1 MSESN
6 NNKSQRKSVNPLTR
20 SRPGGT
26 TLSPAGGEGG
36 ARGQAARDDLSAR
49 EAITFYNPMEEREAD
64 KAPLQMTLIRRI
76 FHYTKPYAAK
86 RNWLFALTFI
96 RGLQLPALAWLIG
109 RTITGP
115 IAHRDVAGIFWYA
128 AGYFALALVTI
139 VNFHFRQRFALEL
152 GEAVVHDMRTDLFR
166 KLMTMPMSFFNQTKF
181 GRIISRMT
189 SDIDSVRAG
198 AQDVAFVLVVQ
209 GLQMA
214 ASAALMAWYDWKLFS
229 LMVIM
234 APFIWIVNENYRREM
249 SRRLRK
255 VQESWSRVA
264 STLAESVSGI
274 RVTQAFVRHE
284 VNAGFFRKL
293 IDVHGENNVG
303 VAQASAVFVPLLQ
316 LKSQLFLGAMALL
329 GGYGVLHW
337 HGWLHME
344 VGDLV
349 MFLFLANLFFDP
361 VQAIGNQMNQA
372 FMAMAGAERLFR
384 MLDQKPEWVDAPD
397 AKPLWA
403 MNRGRDASSQSV
415 CATPSSREV
424 VGDEESPTPSATGAW
439 QLLGRVEFQAVHFEY
454 QPGRPVL
461 TDISFTAEPGQN
473 VALVGHTG
481 SGKTT
486 LVGLL
491 QKFYLPAAGRVL
503 VDGTDLSAVT
513 SDSLRS
519 QMGSVQQNNFLF
531 TGTVLDN
538 IRFARP
544 EATEP
549 AVRATLEALDCA
561 DLLDALPHGL
571 HTRVAERG
579 TSLSFG
585 QRQLVCFARAMLV
598 NPRIVVLDEATSA
611 IDTITEARLQRALEI
626 LLRRRTAFIVAHRL
640 STIRRADLVLV
651 LDQGQIVERGTHE
664 SLLRQGGVYAR
675 LHKEFVSSS
684 DSHH

>member
-1 MSESN
+1 MRAPP
-6 NNKSQRKSVNPLTR
+6 KSPV
-20 SRPGGT
+20 
-26 TLSPAGGEGG
+26 
-36 ARGQAARDDLSAR
+36 ARGDASTR
-49 EAITFYNPMEEREAD
+49 EAITYYHPQEEREAD
-64 KAPLQMTLIRRI
+64 QAPLQWPVIRRI
-76 FHYTKPYAAK
+76 FGYTRACPTQ
-86 RNWLFALTFI
+86 RNWLFALTFV

-109 RTITGP
+109 RTINGP
-115 IAHRDVAGIFWYA
+115 IASRDLTAIYHYA
-128 AGYFALALVTI
+128 AAYLALALATI
-139 VNFHFRQRFALEL
+139 FTFHFRQRFALEL
-152 GEAVVHDMRTDLFR
+152 GEAVVHDMRSDLFR

-198 AQDVAFVLVVQ
+198 VQDVAFVLVVQ
-209 GLQMA
+209 GLQMTT
-214 ASAALMAWYDWKLFS
+214 SAVLMAWYDWKLFS
-229 LMVIM
+229 LMVVM
-234 APFIWIVNENYRREM
+234 APVIWKLNENYRQEM

-255 VQESWSRVA
+255 VQESWSRVS

-284 VNAGFFRKL
+284 VNSGFFQRL
-293 IDVHGENNVG
+293 IDIHGENNVG

-329 GGYGVLHW
+329 GAFGALRW

-349 MFLFLANLFFDP
+349 MFFFLANLFFDP
-361 VQAIGNQMNQA
+361 VQVIGNQLNQA

-384 MLDQKPEWVDAPD
+384 MLDQNPEWVDVAD
-397 AKPLWA
+397 AKPLPVI
-403 MNRGRDASSQSV
+403 R
-415 CATPSSREV
+415 
-424 VGDEESPTPSATGAW
+424 
-439 QLLGRVEFQAVHFEY
+439 GRVEFQAVHFEY
-454 QPGRPVL
+454 KPGRPVL
-461 TDISFTAEPGQN
+461 TDISFTAEPGQS

-491 QKFYLPAAGRVL
+491 QKFYLPTRGRVL
-503 VDGTDLSAVT
+503 VDGACLNTVT

-531 TGTVLDN
+531 SGTVLDN

-544 EATEP
+544 EATE
-549 AVRATLEALDCA
+549 ADVFASLEALDCL
-561 DLLDALPHGL
+561 DLLAALPQKL

-585 QRQLVCFARAMLV
+585 QRQLICFARAMLA

-611 IDTITEARLQRALEI
+611 IDSVTEARLQRALEI
-626 LLRRRTAFIVAHRL
+626 LLRGRTAFIVAHRL
-640 STIRRADLVLV
+640 STIRKSDLVLV
-651 LDQGQIVERGTHE
+651 LDQGRIVERGTHE
-664 SLLRQGGVYAR
+664 TLMKQAGVYAR
-675 LHKEFVSSS
+675 LHQEFVSVR
-684 DSHH
+684 

>member
-1 MSESN
+1 MSAPK
-6 NNKSQRKSVNPLTR
+6 NNKL
-20 SRPGGT
+20 
-26 TLSPAGGEGG
+26 PAGD
-36 ARGQAARDDLSAR
+36 AAAERHSAR
-49 EAITFYNPMEEREAD
+49 EAITYYNPVEEQEAER
-64 KAPLQMTLIRRI
+64 APLQLALIRRI
-76 FHYTKPYAAK
+76 FHYTRPYAAK
-86 RNWLFALTFI
+86 RNWLFVLTFV

-115 IAHRDVAGIFWYA
+115 IAHRDLAGIFGYA
-128 AGYFALALVTI
+128 AAYFALALVT
-139 VNFHFRQRFALEL
+139 VVFFHFRQRFALEL
-152 GEAVVHDMRTDLFR
+152 GEAVVHDMRSDLFR
-166 KLMTMPMSFFNQTKF
+166 KLMTMPMSFFNRTKF

-198 AQDVAFVLVVQ
+198 VQDVAFVLVVQ
-209 GLQMA
+209 GLQMTT
-214 ASAALMAWYDWKLFS
+214 SAALMAWYDWKLFS
-229 LMVIM
+229 LMVVM
-234 APFIWIVNENYRREM
+234 APFIWIVNQNYRREM

-284 VNAGFFRKL
+284 INSDFFRKL

-329 GGYGVLHW
+329 GGFGVLHW

-361 VQAIGNQMNQA
+361 VQAIGNQLNQA

-384 MLDQKPEWVDAPD
+384 MLDQKPEWVDAPA
-397 AKPLWA
+397 AKPLW
-403 MNRGRDASSQSV
+403 RGCDAIVAGSVGDASS
-415 CATPSSREV
+415 
-424 VGDEESPTPSATGAW
+424 PSAAGELTPGSRDVGVARTFCDEAS
-439 QLLGRVEFQAVHFEY
+439 QLRGRVEFQAVNFEY
-454 QPGRPVL
+454 QRGRAVL
-461 TDISFTAEPGQN
+461 KEISFVAEPGQN

-491 QKFYLPAAGRVL
+491 QKFYLPTGGRVL
-503 VDGTDLSAVT
+503 VDGADLNEVT
-513 SDSLRS
+513 GDSLRS

-531 TGTVLDN
+531 SGTLLDN

-544 EATEP
+544 EATE
-549 AVRATLEALDCA
+549 ADVRATLAALDCA
-561 DLLDALPHGL
+561 DLLEALPDGL
-571 HTRVAERG
+571 QTQVAERG
-579 TSLSFG
+579 AALSFG

-611 IDTITEARLQRALEI
+611 IDTVTEARLQRALEI
-626 LLRRRTAFIVAHRL
+626 LLRGRTAFIVAHRL

-651 LDQGQIVERGTHE
+651 LDQGRIVERGTHE
-664 SLLRQGGVYAR
+664 NLLGQGGVYAR
-675 LHKEFVSSS
+675 LHREFISTRPQ
-684 DSHH
+684 

>member
-1 MSESN
+1 MSAPAN
-6 NNKSQRKSVNPLTR
+6 IK
-20 SRPGGT
+20 
-26 TLSPAGGEGG
+26 SPAAGVAKDGF
-36 ARGQAARDDLSAR
+36 SAR
-49 EAITFYNPMEEREAD
+49 EAITYYNPMEEREAD
-64 KAPLQMTLIRRI
+64 KAPLQLALIRRI
-76 FHYTKPYAAK
+76 FHYTRPYAAK
-86 RNWLFALTFI
+86 RNWLFVLTFV

-115 IAHRDVAGIFWYA
+115 IANKDLRGMFEYA
-128 AGYFALALVTI
+128 AAYFVLALVTV

-152 GEAVVHDMRTDLFR
+152 GEAVVHDMRSDLFR

-209 GLQMA
+209 GLQMTV
-214 ASAALMAWYDWKLFS
+214 SAALMAYYDWKLFS
-229 LMVIM
+229 IMAVM
-234 APFIWIVNENYRREM
+234 APFIWVVNESYRREM

-284 VNAGFFRKL
+284 INAGFFRKL

-329 GGYGVLHW
+329 GGFGVLRW

-384 MLDQKPEWVDAPD
+384 MLDQKPEWTDAP
-397 AKPLWA
+397 AARPL
-403 MNRGRDASSQSV
+403 
-415 CATPSSREV
+415 PV
-424 VGDEESPTPSATGAW
+424 VE
-439 QLLGRVEFQAVHFEY
+439 GRVEFQSVSFAY
-454 QPGRPVL
+454 RAGWPVL
-461 TDISFTAEPGQN
+461 KEISFVAGPGQN

-486 LVGLL
+486 LAGLL

-503 VDGTDLSAVT
+503 VDGVDLAAVT
-513 SDSLRS
+513 GESLRS

-531 TGTVLDN
+531 SGTLLDN

-544 EATEP
+544 EASEADVQ
-549 AVRATLEALDCA
+549 AVLKALDCA
-561 DLLDALPHGL
+561 DMLEALPHGL
-571 HTRVAERG
+571 HARVAERG
-579 TSLSFG
+579 ASLSFG

-611 IDTITEARLQRALEI
+611 IDTVTEARLQRALEI
-626 LLRRRTAFIVAHRL
+626 LLRGRTAFIVAHRL

-651 LDQGQIVERGTHE
+651 MDQGRIVERGTHE
-664 SLLRQGGVYAR
+664 SLLKQNGIYAR
-675 LHKEFVSSS
+675 LHLEFVKTQPR
-684 DSHH
+684 